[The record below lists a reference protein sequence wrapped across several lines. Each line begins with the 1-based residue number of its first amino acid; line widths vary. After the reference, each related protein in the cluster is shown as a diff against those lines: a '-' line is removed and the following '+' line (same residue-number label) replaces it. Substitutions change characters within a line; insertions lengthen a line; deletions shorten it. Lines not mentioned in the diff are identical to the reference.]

1 MTALALSALGV
12 KAVAGS
18 APAFGTAP
26 TTTGV
31 TATNSPPNVDAL
43 STVSWSFNSPDGKNQ
58 GAYRVQAQN
67 SAQSVTHWDSG
78 WRTGLDLSLAVD
90 MDKNAIPAA
99 VTKWKVSTRD
109 ISGVHAPE
117 ASSVD
122 IDYTAW
128 GTPTVTITT
137 LEGVAK
143 PADDQMTVTQATD
156 VTLAWSFSDGANT
169 QAQYRVRVVDPDA
182 TEFVHFDS
190 GWTTGSGTSF
200 DIPFTFMSGQNY
212 SIRLQAKNNYGLRSS

>member
-1 MTALALSALGV
+1 MSALAVSAVGV
-12 KAVAGS
+12 KAIAGS
-18 APAFGTAP
+18 APTLGTAP

-31 TATNSPPNVDAL
+31 DATLTANVDAL
-43 STVSWSFNSPDGKNQ
+43 STVSWTFNSSDGKSQ

-67 SAQSVTHWDSG
+67 SAGATTYWDSG
-78 WRTGLDLSLAVD
+78 WRTGSDVSLAVD
-90 MDKNAIPAA
+90 MDANAIPAA
-99 VTKWKVSTRD
+99 QVIKWVVSTRD
-109 ISGVHAPE
+109 TSQIHAPE
-117 ASSVD
+117 VSANKT
-122 IDYTAW
+122 YAW

-143 PADDQMTVTQATD
+143 PADDQMTITQATD

-182 TEFVHFDS
+182 TEFIHFDS

-212 SIRLQAKNNYGLRSS
+212 SIRLQAKNNFGLRSS

>member
-1 MTALALSALGV
+1 MSALAVSAVGV
-12 KAVAGS
+12 KAIAGS
-18 APAFGTAP
+18 APTLGTAP

-31 TATNSPPNVDAL
+31 DATLTANVDAL
-43 STVSWSFNSPDGKNQ
+43 STVSWTFNSSDGKSQ

-67 SAQSVTHWDSG
+67 SAGSTTYWDSG
-78 WRTGLDLSLAVD
+78 WRTGSDVSLAVD
-90 MDKNAIPAA
+90 MDANAIPAA
-99 VTKWKVSTRD
+99 QVIKWVVSTRD
-109 ISGVHAPE
+109 TSQIHAPE
-117 ASSVD
+117 VSANKT
-122 IDYTAW
+122 YAW

-143 PADDQMTVTQATD
+143 PADDQMTITQATD
-156 VTLAWSFSDGANT
+156 VTLAWSFSDGAHT

-182 TEFVHFDS
+182 TEFIHFDS

-212 SIRLQAKNNYGLRSS
+212 SIRLQAKNNFGLRSS